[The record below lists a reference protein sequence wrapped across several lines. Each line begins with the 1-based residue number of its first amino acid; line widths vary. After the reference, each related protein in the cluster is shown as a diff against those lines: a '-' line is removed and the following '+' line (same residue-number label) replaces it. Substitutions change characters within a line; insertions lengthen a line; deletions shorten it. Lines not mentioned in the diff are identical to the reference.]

1 MVNGRTIAEDMDRE
15 HEQAGGDMMN
25 DIVADAKAWL
35 ADIGGQ
41 RLQTHS
47 DNCHLWHSACLVGK
61 LTREIERLRLAIRR
75 LADQDATL
83 SVCDGAVTVTMDAT
97 PDTHAAPTE
106 GSVQGRC
113 TLTVEEREAIHH
125 VVGDVADITG
135 PVEAT
140 LRSLLERLQ

>member
-1 MVNGRTIAEDMDRE
+1 MTHTITAAAYD
-15 HEQAGGDMMN
+15 G
-25 DIVADAKAWL
+25 DIVCRLRNWRGLHLAHGGRLFEEAAD
-35 ADIGGQ
+35 
-41 RLQTHS
+41 
-47 DNCHLWHSACLVGK
+47 
-61 LTREIERLRLAIRR
+61 EIERLRQSDRLQPIKIEVEQLRLAIRR

-97 PDTHAAPTE
+97 PDPNATPSE
-106 GSVQGRC
+106 CSVQNMC